1 MENKFCISS
10 EKVEELVKTLQA
22 QNPHYTRETIE
33 KAILQ
38 CCKNPKDPLN
48 FKTFEEC
55 VAFFT
60 TNYHLN
66 G

>member
-1 MENKFCISS
+1 MENKFCIP
-10 EKVEELVKTLQA
+10 EEEVERLVKSLQTK
-22 QNPHYTRETIE
+22 NPYYTRETIE

-38 CCKNPKDPLN
+38 CCKNQKEPLE

-55 VAFFT
+55 VAFFA

-66 G
+66 K